1 MPSTKTQRWLDLL
14 SFLLGRRVPVPVEE
28 IMEQIPAYAA
38 KWRDGSDTDRATARR
53 TFERDKDDLRALG
66 VPLEPVDY
74 SVGGGIEQYEGYRI
88 AHRDFYLPY
97 LRLITDDDAA
107 HRPQSGGPYRGL
119 PSLEL
124 SVAEAELAMEALRRA
139 AETPAFPFASDA
151 STALRKIAFDLDPE
165 RFPGDPVVWVE
176 RPGASELLGRLR
188 VLSAALLA
196 RKRVTFA
203 YHGIHRGRV
212 TQREVAPYGLFFQR
226 DWYLVGMDAGAEA
239 IRIFRV
245 SRMEEVKQNPRAPK
259 SPDYEVPEDFTLRHH
274 LDLRAWELGE
284 DETLTADVRF
294 NFPLSLHMERNR
306 EGELI
311 RSESDGGAVRRF
323 RVARADPFL
332 RWILSLAGEAEII
345 EPEELRAEFKEMAG
359 RVASLYTDLVVTDG

>member
-1 MPSTKTQRWLDLL
+1 MASTKTQRWLDLL

-28 IMEQIPAYAA
+28 IMEKVPAYAE
-38 KWRDGSDTDRATARR
+38 KWRDGTETDRATARR
-53 TFERDKDDLRALG
+53 TFERDKDDLRGLG
-66 VPLEPVDY
+66 VPLEPVEY

-88 AHRDFYLPY
+88 AHQDFYLPY
-97 LRLITDDDAA
+97 LRLIEDDAA
-107 HRPQSGGPYRGL
+107 SEPPQSGRPYRGL

-124 SVAEAELAMEALRRA
+124 TVAEAELALEALRRA
-139 AETPAFPFASDA
+139 AETPAFPFAGDA
-151 STALRKIAFDLDPE
+151 ETALRKIAFDLDPE

-176 RPGASELLGRLR
+176 RPGAREVLGRLR

-196 RKRVTFA
+196 RKQVTFA

-212 TQREVAPYGLFFQR
+212 TEREVAPYGLFFQR
-226 DWYLVGMDAGAEA
+226 DWYLVGLDAGAGA

-259 SPDYEVPEDFTLRHH
+259 SPDYVVPQDFALRDH

-284 DETLTADVRF
+284 DETLTVDVRF
-294 NFPLSLHMERNR
+294 RFPLSLRMERNR

-311 RSESDGGAVRRF
+311 RSESDGGAIRRF
-323 RVARADPFL
+323 QVARPDPFL

-345 EPEELRAEFKEMAG
+345 EPEEMRADLGEMAG
-359 RVASLYTDLVVTDG
+359 RVASLYTEQAVTNG